1 MDSIFETETEFKAK
15 LKGCGTTIYAI
26 ANIETISKINACFV
40 RLITVFRDEKALLVL
55 AFVYLI
61 ELVSVERGS
70 DFAHQVDFRLYKL
83 TAKQRRVL
91 QNGREN
97 RMMYITEHQWQEQLH
112 NDLMSASGET
122 SANGNATEDE
132 DGGKTS
138 WLDYS
143 DRDRKQRYLTRAK
156 RDRFRLLVDGNF
168 DAGDLF
174 VTLTFTEEQ
183 IAAAEKLFKRFL
195 KQLRTFYAKKLGV
208 ALKYVW
214 VFEYGDYTHRKHVHI
229 LVNSINETCR
239 ERIKAKITKLWK
251 GTSTLNSAGDK
262 QTEVRLDVKNG
273 DLDIA
278 VIDRKLGILAAYM
291 SKDFGKEDRLLFA
304 KEYDHSKNLIPIVE
318 TVIDITPEE
327 YYTPLAINRNRGETE
342 TWKYFEGLPQMD
354 CKRLL
359 KAPYIFDEPN
369 GDKSA
374 TISGTIIDVS
384 EEVAAG
390 KIGER
395 RSIADVEYIIE
406 ECRGVFIGVIDV
418 PLLIG
423 DIDDEMIWQ
432 PYFQTEKQIRQRYA
446 AVAA

>member
-1 MDSIFETETEFKAK
+1 MIDFIEDQTEYKAK
-15 LKGCGTTIYAI
+15 LKGCGTTVYTI
-26 ANIETISKINACFV
+26 ANVTKIAILRERFTQKIRFV
-40 RLITVFRDEKALLVL
+40 RDQPTLLILSL
-55 AFVYLI
+55 VYLI
-61 ELVSVERGS
+61 ELVDIERGS

-97 RMMYITEHQWQEQLH
+97 RKMYIDEHKWQKQLH

-122 SANGNATEDE
+122 SANNDTTEGE
-132 DGGKTS
+132 EGGKS
-138 WLDYS
+138 WADYS
-143 DRDRKQRYLTRAK
+143 LRERKHRYLTRTK

-174 VTLTFTEEQ
+174 VTLTFIEEQ
-183 IAAAEKLFKRFL
+183 IAEAEKLFKRFL
-195 KQLRTFYAKKLGV
+195 KQLRKFYHDKLGV
-208 ALKYVW
+208 ELKYVW
-214 VFEYGDYTHRKHVHI
+214 VFEYGDFTHRKHVHI
-229 LVNSINETCR
+229 LVNSVNEDCR
-239 ERIKAKITKLWK
+239 DRIKTKITKMWK
-251 GTSTLNSAGDK
+251 GTSELNSAGDM
-262 QTEVRLDVKNG
+262 QDEVRLAVKNG

-278 VIDRKLGILAAYM
+278 EIDRKLGVLAAYM

-304 KEYDHSKNLIPIVE
+304 KEYDHSKNLIPVVE
-318 TVIDITPEE
+318 AVIDIEPSE
-327 YYTPLAINRNRGETE
+327 YYTPLAINREQGEIE
-342 TWKYFEGLPQMD
+342 TWKYFEGLPQMA

-359 KAPYIFDEPN
+359 KAPYVFDEPN

-395 RSIADVEYIIE
+395 RSIADVEYIIA
-406 ECRGVFIGVIDV
+406 ECKGEFIGVIDET
-418 PLLIG
+418 LLIG

-432 PYFQTEKQIRQRYA
+432 PSFVTEKQIRQRYA
-446 AVAA
+446 VVAA